1 MPAPRLI
8 DVELLKKHF
17 EDTGNIRETSR
28 RLNRSYTAVYDRLVR
43 LNLIRAPTFDAGR
56 VGHTARTIP
65 EATTLVIPDLQAPA
79 HHPDALAFLCAVR
92 DKYRSDRE
100 GSFNVVCIGDE
111 LDLNWLSDFAKLPEA
126 DQPHSEFAAAQAF
139 LRSLFAEFPEAVS
152 CTSNHVHGRF
162 DKARIRGRIPP
173 AFLRPLE
180 DLIDAPVGWS
190 WHSSIRMG
198 DILFRHG
205 HKDSSALKRIIVEEI
220 PAQHGRHL
228 SLVIGH
234 FHSKFGVAT
243 PDIKIGD
250 KFFYGAFV
258 GCLVDPSHPFFG
270 YSKGTE
276 KLGCA
281 VIVHGRFIPIA
292 MPVLENGR
300 WSGVLP

>member
-1 MPAPRLI
+1 MAAPKLI
-8 DVELLKKHF
+8 DVDLLRQHF
-17 EDTGNIRETSR
+17 EATGNIRETSR
-28 RLNRSYTAVYDRLVR
+28 RLNRSYAAVYRLLVQH
-43 LNLIRAPTFDAGR
+43 NLIRSPTFDAGR

-65 EATTLVIPDLQAPA
+65 EATTL
-79 HHPDALAFLCAVR
+79 LCAVR

-126 DQPHSEFAAAQAF
+126 DQPHSEFAAAQGF
-139 LRSLFAEFPEAVS
+139 LRALFAEFPEAVS
-152 CTSNHVHGRF
+152 CTSNHVEGRIA
-162 DKARIRGRIPP
+162 KARIRGRIPP
-173 AFLRPLE
+173 SFLRPIE

-205 HKDSSALKRIIVEEI
+205 HKDSAGLKRVIVEEI
-220 PAQHGRHL
+220 PAQYGKHL

-234 FHSKFGVAT
+234 FHSKMGVAT

-250 KFFYGAFV
+250 RFYFGAFT

-292 MPVLENGR
+292 MPVRDDGR
-300 WSGVLP
+300 WTGVLP